1 MSITRKRVNA
11 SCVRRAIDLAEHGER
26 PAAILR
32 VEREI
37 ANAQKEVSNPPSVED
52 LRRIAELQLRLDA
65 LNEEWMAGQSSS
77 KASEGT

>member
-11 SCVRRAIDLAEHGER
+11 SRVRRAIDLAEHGER

-32 VEREI
+32 LEREI
-37 ANAQKEVSNPPSVED
+37 ANAQKEVNNPPTVED

-65 LNEEWMAGQSSS
+65 LTEEWRTSQSF
-77 KASEGT
+77 

>member
-1 MSITRKRVNA
+1 MSLTRKRVNA
-11 SCVRRAIDLAEHGER
+11 SRVRRAIELAEHGER

-65 LNEEWMAGQSSS
+65 LNEEWRAGQSS
-77 KASEGT
+77 